1 MASNKY
7 IGYVGRLAVVVGVGA
22 AVAVA
27 GPGTAYAETESTSSA
42 ADAGPEKSTPDAKS
56 DTKADESNA
65 PAEDNADSDN
75 TEADS
80 DDTDTDTDDTE
91 ADNTEPDAEAAAKPS
106 LTKKLRQSAE
116 QFEAEQVEKLRSV
129 FTPRQVDDTEPD
141 TERHN
146 GTQDDSAVTTPVA
159 RVSGEPTD
167 EPVQVSAAATATPW
181 SPDPFRPTDPNPDG
195 MPDAVLGLRNL
206 LMGAVGPEFRPYV
219 REGVEAVYRGS
230 QIVPWVN
237 TVVPAYKIVPALFEA
252 AQGNRSG
259 AQVIINELLLTTGP
273 VSLLYYGY
281 DQIADL
287 ANMEP
292 QARLLKEQ
300 FYATVWDTVDPLALL
315 HVAGQHG
322 LR

>member
-1 MASNKY
+1 MASNRY
-7 IGYVGRLAVVVGVGA
+7 IGYVGRLAVAVGVGA

-27 GPGTAYAETESTSSA
+27 STGTAYAETESTSSA
-42 ADAGPEKSTPDAKS
+42 THADSEKPSAGNAE
-56 DTKADESNA
+56 TKAPDETASDERA
-65 PAEDNADSDN
+65 SEDTASDEPADDEAPEDEPADDEPADDEPAE
-75 TEADS
+75 
-80 DDTDTDTDDTE
+80 
-91 ADNTEPDAEAAAKPS
+91 KPS
-106 LTKKLRQSAE
+106 LTKKLRHSAE
-116 QFEAEQVEKLRSV
+116 RFEAEQVEKLRSV
-129 FTPRQVDDTEPD
+129 FTPRPIDDAEPE
-141 TERHN
+141 TERLT
-146 GTQDDSAVTTPVA
+146 GAQDEPADEPAPVA
-159 RVSGEPTD
+159 
-167 EPVQVSAAATATPW
+167 AAATATPRV
-181 SPDPFRPTDPNPDG
+181 SDPFRPTDPDPDG
-195 MPDAVLGLRNL
+195 VPDAVLGLRNL

-219 REGVEAVYRGS
+219 REGVEAIYRGS
-230 QIVPWVN
+230 QIVPFVN

-300 FYATVWDTVDPLALL
+300 FYASVWDTVDPLALL